1 MVLDHNALLSK
12 RIPVG
17 YTVEHLA
24 DRYGINAESAHHLM
38 QKGARA
44 ADYYRAKNIHGHL
57 KEALGL
63 PGGLQHDA
71 EPLSDEAIAHLEA
84 FAQDLETKS
93 TATLLNEA
101 KGFNP

>member
-1 MVLDHNALLSK
+1 
-12 RIPVG
+12 
-17 YTVEHLA
+17 
-24 DRYGINAESAHHLM
+24 
-38 QKGARA
+38 
-44 ADYYRAKNIHGHL
+44 
-57 KEALGL
+57 
-63 PGGLQHDA
+63 LQHDA